1 MITLD
6 SPVLHAIGW
15 ALVHSLW
22 QCAALALALHVGL
35 RLSRSAPAT
44 HRYALACATLVLMLG
59 TTAATAVVAA
69 RGIGGTAVESIVRA
83 APTPSGQVPAMTP
96 SRDEAAAPLGEVR
109 PRQVAVRAAW
119 FDAAAWRVEV
129 ERFLPWLVAAW
140 LAGVALLSTRLLGA
154 WTRVRRLLRVGTA
167 PAPEPV
173 RRLVRRLAREL
184 RVAWPVEVLTSAAV
198 HVPTVVGWMRPVILL
213 PLSALTGIAPR
224 HLELLLLHELAH
236 VRRHDYLVNLLQA
249 AAETLLFHHPA
260 VWYVGR
266 RIRAEREH
274 CCDDVAA
281 RFGTVREYIAALA
294 TMEEVRRGE
303 LLAVAADGGSLL
315 GRVLRLAERP
325 ARTGSPA
332 RAAGA
337 AIGLLVTALLAFA
350 AMGAAPERALGAG
363 APGAAAPSSD
373 ENAARAQ
380 HPAPANADAALDA
393 ACPSRPAGSP
403 STLCPALDAAVA
415 RMLAAR
421 NADGGAV
428 LVQDVATG
436 AVLAYAASGRG
447 DGAPLTAAALP
458 GSVWKLVLA
467 SLWWESGR
475 GDTEIGC
482 PASVTVGGRTVRNS
496 SSPTRPGLVGPREM
510 LVYSCNTAA
519 VQMALALRA
528 DLGAGE
534 VDARIR
540 RLGFGEGEPA
550 ARDTAFWATRS
561 DAFRARMSPLAAR
574 TGLSAGAPDADWA
587 DFALG
592 TRRVAVSPLHVAR
605 FIQAIGNGG
614 VMMPP
619 TVDAALAGRSPGRRT
634 LSTATAAR
642 LQDAMREVVTRGTAQ
657 AAGAELAG
665 SPWTLGGKTGTVPG
679 PSRETDGWFAGLAFD
694 AGGQAR
700 YAVVVRLPAGGP
712 GGGAPARLAAR
723 IVRMLPA
730 TAVTPANR
738 T

>member
-1 MITLD
+1 MITTG

-15 ALVHSLW
+15 ALVHSVW
-22 QCAALALALHVGL
+22 QCAALALVLRVGL

-44 HRYALACATLVLMLG
+44 HRYALCCATLVLMLG

-69 RGIGGTAVESIVRA
+69 GAAGGTPAEGAVRA
-83 APTPSGQVPAMTP
+83 EFAPSGRAPAAAP
-96 SRDEAAAPLGEVR
+96 SRGEAAAPLGVVR
-109 PRQVAVRAAW
+109 PRWVAVRAAG
-119 FDAAAWRVEV
+119 FGMAGWRAGV

-140 LAGVALLSTRLLGA
+140 LAGVALLATRLLGA

-184 RVAWPVEVLTSAAV
+184 RIAWPVEVLTSAAV
-198 HVPTVVGWMRPVILL
+198 HVPTVVGWLRPVVLL
-213 PLSALTGIAPR
+213 PLSVLTGIAPR

-266 RIRAEREH
+266 CIRAEREH

-315 GRVLRLAERP
+315 HRVLRLAERP

-337 AIGLLVTALLAFA
+337 AIGLLVTALLASV
-350 AMGAAPERALGAG
+350 AMGAAPERARDAG
-363 APGAAAPSSD
+363 GPGAAARPST
-373 ENAARAQ
+373 Q
-380 HPAPANADAALDA
+380 GPAPGTRHPGPGGADTALAA
-393 ACPSRPAGSP
+393 ACPSRRAGDP

-415 RMLAAR
+415 RMLAAQ

-436 AVLAYAASGRG
+436 AVMAYAASGSG
-447 DGAPLTAAALP
+447 DGAPLTAAAMP

-475 GDTEIGC
+475 GDGEIGC
-482 PASVTVGGRTVRNS
+482 PASVTVGGRTVRNAVRS
-496 SSPTRPGLVGPREM
+496 TPRRLAGPREM

-519 VQMALALRA
+519 VQMALGLRA
-528 DLGAGE
+528 ALGADE

-540 RLGFGEGEPA
+540 RLGFGAGEPA
-550 ARDTAFWATRS
+550 ARDTGFWATRS
-561 DAFRARMSPLAAR
+561 DAFRSRMSPLAAR
-574 TGLSAGAPDADWA
+574 TGLRAGAPEADWA

-619 TVDAALAGRSPGRRT
+619 TVDAALAGRSPGRQV
-634 LSTATAAR
+634 LSPATAAR
-642 LQDAMREVVTRGTAQ
+642 LQEAMREVVTRGTAQ
-657 AAGAELAG
+657 AARAELAG
-665 SPWTLGGKTGTVPG
+665 SPWRLGGKTGTVPG
-679 PSRETDGWFAGLAFD
+679 SSHETDGWFAGLAFD

-700 YAVVVRLPAGGP
+700 YAVVVRLPGRGS

-730 TAVTPANR
+730 QAVPSQP
-738 T
+738 

>member
-1 MITLD
+1 MSTMD

-22 QCAALALALHVGL
+22 QCAALALMLRIGL
-35 RLSRSAPAT
+35 RMSRSAPAT

-59 TTAATAVVAA
+59 TTAATAIVAA
-69 RGIGGTAVESIVRA
+69 RGLDGTAVERVVRA
-83 APTPSGQVPAMTP
+83 GPAPADRQPAAVPSIG
-96 SRDEAAAPLGEVR
+96 EAAEPLGEVR
-109 PRQVAVRAAW
+109 PRRVAVRTGW
-119 FDAAAWRVEV
+119 FDGSAWRVEV

-184 RVAWPVEVLTSAAV
+184 GVAWPVEVLTSAAV
-198 HVPTVVGWMRPVILL
+198 HVPTVVGWIRPVILL

-224 HLELLLLHELAH
+224 YLELLLLHELAH

-337 AIGLLVTALLAFA
+337 ALGLLITALLAFTA
-350 AMGAAPERALGAG
+350 LGAAPERARAAG
-363 APGAAAPSSD
+363 TPAAS
-373 ENAARAQ
+373 ARPPAR
-380 HPAPANADAALDA
+380 HVAPAAQASTSATSDA

-421 NADGGAV
+421 NVDGGAV

-436 AVLAYAASGRG
+436 AVLAYAASGQG
-447 DGAPLTAAALP
+447 DGAPLTTAALP

-475 GDTEIGC
+475 GDDEIGC
-482 PASVTVGGRTVRNS
+482 PATVAVGGRTVRNS
-496 SSPTRPGLVGPREM
+496 TRMPRTLAGPREM

-519 VQMALALRA
+519 VEMALALRTA
-528 DLGAGE
+528 LGPAE

-540 RLGFGEGEPA
+540 RLGFGAGEPA

-561 DAFRARMSPLAAR
+561 DSFRARMSPAAAR
-574 TGLSAGAPDADWA
+574 TGLSASAPEADWA

-592 TRRVAVSPLHVAR
+592 TRRVAVSPLHVGR
-605 FIQAIGNGG
+605 FIQAIGNDG

-634 LSTATAAR
+634 LSSATAAR
-642 LQDAMREVVTRGTAQ
+642 LRDAMLDVVARGTAKS
-657 AAGAELAG
+657 AGAELAG
-665 SPWTLGGKTGTVPG
+665 SPWRLGGKTGTVPG
-679 PSRETDGWFAGLAFD
+679 PSREADGWFAGLAFD
-694 AGGQAR
+694 ASGQAR
-700 YAVVVRLPAGGP
+700 YAVVVRLPGDGP

-730 TAVTPANR
+730 EAAASRP
-738 T
+738 

>member
-1 MITLD
+1 MSATG
-6 SPVLHAIGW
+6 SPVLHAVGW

-22 QCAALALALHVGL
+22 QCAALALALRIGL

-59 TTAATAVVAA
+59 TTAATAIVAA
-69 RGIGGTAVESIVRA
+69 RGMDGTAAESIVRA
-83 APTPSGQVPAMTP
+83 GPAPADRLPAAAP
-96 SRDEAAAPLGEVR
+96 SRDEAAAQLGEVR

-119 FDAAAWRVEV
+119 FDEVAWRVEV

-140 LAGVALLSTRLLGA
+140 LAGVALLSARLLGA
-154 WTRVRRLLRVGTA
+154 WTRVRHLPRVGTA

-173 RRLVRRLAREL
+173 RRLVRPLAREL

-260 VWYVGR
+260 VWYVGG

-337 AIGLLVTALLAFA
+337 AIGLLITALLAFTA
-350 AMGAAPERALGAG
+350 LGAASEPARGAG
-363 APGAAAPSSD
+363 APRAAARPSSRPD
-373 ENAARAQ
+373 PL
-380 HPAPANADAALDA
+380 PAPATAGAPLDD

-421 NADGGAV
+421 NVDGGAV

-447 DGAPLTAAALP
+447 DGAPLTAAAFP

-475 GDTEIGC
+475 GDDEIGC

-496 SSPTRPGLVGPREM
+496 SPMRRTLAGPREM

-519 VQMALALRA
+519 VRMALALRTA
-528 DLGAGE
+528 LGAGE

-540 RLGFGEGEPA
+540 RLGFDAGEPA
-550 ARDTAFWATRS
+550 ARDTGFWATHS
-561 DAFRARMSPLAAR
+561 DAFRARMSPLRAR
-574 TGLSAGAPDADWA
+574 TGLGASTPEADWA

-605 FIQAIGNGG
+605 FIQAIGNDG

-634 LSTATAAR
+634 LSPATAAR
-642 LQDAMREVVTRGTAQ
+642 LQDAMRDVVTRGTARS
-657 AAGAELAG
+657 AGAVLAG
-665 SPWTLGGKTGTVPG
+665 SPWRLGGKTGTLPG

-694 AGGQAR
+694 ASGQAR
-700 YAVVVRLPAGGP
+700 YAVVVRLPGGGP

-730 TAVTPANR
+730 QAAASRP
-738 T
+738 